1 MGEIRDRQ
9 VWALGFFWSLI
20 LLILSMLMIPV
31 PGWAAHLQEQ
41 LDEWNFLRTHFDA
54 RGVTLETVNTTD
66 IGSDVNSEGRNK
78 ALVIGDID
86 LLLTLDTEKLV
97 NWKGG
102 TAFLYGLG
110 LYGGNIAEG
119 RDAQGANNISGA
131 NIWKLFEAW
140 YQQNL
145 FEERLSFLA
154 GLYDVTSEF
163 DVISS
168 ASELF
173 VNSSFGT
180 NPTFA
185 LSGKNG
191 PSTFPNSSLGFRA
204 QAKLTDNVT
213 LRAVVADGVPG
224 DPPDNP
230 DTTSLKLRH
239 QDGILVTTELAYYVG
254 KPDPQETV
262 GQGVGAER
270 PRRLVFRRLGRAAA
284 IQYDAKFAL
293 GGWFYTTDF
302 DDLSKRDSAGN
313 PVERNGTHGIYGLA
327 EQLVYGEQ
335 GPGEQGLWLF
345 GEVAYANPKVNRFS
359 HYFGGGLVYR
369 GLIPGRDFDETGFGF
384 AIARNSSHYKDG
396 QRQEGQRVSDQEV
409 ALEWTHAIH
418 LSPALM
424 IQPDVQYITHPGTD
438 PTRNNAL
445 VLILRLELALN
456 WFQ

>member
-1 MGEIRDRQ
+1 MSGKRNVQ
-9 VWALGFFWSLI
+9 VWAFAFSLW
-20 LLILSMLMIPV
+20 LFLAMLSMFMTPL

-41 LDEWNFLRTHFDA
+41 LDEWNLLRSHFDT

-66 IGSDVNSEGRNK
+66 IGSEVTRKGRNK

-102 TAFLYGLG
+102 TVFLYGLG

-119 RDAQGANNISGA
+119 RDAQGASNISGA

-145 FEERLSFLA
+145 FKERLSFLA

-185 LSGKNG
+185 LSGRNG
-191 PSTFPNSSLGFRA
+191 PSTFPNASLGFRA
-204 QAKLTDNVT
+204 QAKLTDSIT
-213 LRAVVADGVPG
+213 LLAVVADGVPG

-230 DTTSLKLRH
+230 DTTSLKLGH
-239 QDGILVTTELAYYVG
+239 QDGILLTTELAYYVG

-270 PRRLVFRRLGRAAA
+270 PSRLLLRRLGRAAA
-284 IQYDAKFAL
+284 LQYDAKFAL
-293 GGWFYTTDF
+293 GGWLYTADL
-302 DDLSKRDSAGN
+302 DDLSERNSAGN
-313 PVERNGTHGIYGLA
+313 PVKRNGTYGIYGLA
-327 EQLVYGEQ
+327 EQLVYREQ
-335 GPGEQGLWLF
+335 GPG
-345 GEVAYANPKVNRFS
+345 
-359 HYFGGGLVYR
+359 
-369 GLIPGRDFDETGFGF
+369 
-384 AIARNSSHYKDG
+384 
-396 QRQEGQRVSDQEV
+396 
-409 ALEWTHAIH
+409 
-418 LSPALM
+418 
-424 IQPDVQYITHPGTD
+424 
-438 PTRNNAL
+438 
-445 VLILRLELALN
+445 
-456 WFQ
+456 

>member
-1 MGEIRDRQ
+1 MSGKRNVQ
-9 VWALGFFWSLI
+9 VWAFAFSLW
-20 LLILSMLMIPV
+20 LFLAMLSMFMTPV
-31 PGWAAHLQEQ
+31 PGWAAHLEEQ
-41 LDEWNFLRTHFDA
+41 LDEWNLLRSHLDA

-66 IGSDVNSEGRNK
+66 IGSEVTRKGRNK

-102 TAFLYGLG
+102 TVFLYGLG

-119 RDAQGANNISGA
+119 RDAQGASNISA
-131 NIWKLFEAW
+131 NNTWKLFEAW

-145 FEERLSFLA
+145 FQERVSVLA

-191 PSTFPNSSLGFRA
+191 PSAFPNVSLGFRA
-204 QAKLTDNVT
+204 QAKLTDSIT

-239 QDGILVTTELAYYVG
+239 QDGILVNTELAYYVG

-284 IQYDAKFAL
+284 LQYDAKFAL

-302 DDLSKRDSAGN
+302 DDLSERNSAGN
-313 PVERNGTHGIYGLA
+313 PVKRNGTHGIYGLA

-335 GPGEQGLWLF
+335 GSGEQGLWLF

-384 AIARNSSHYKDG
+384 AIARNSSHFKDG
-396 QRQEGQRVSDQEV
+396 QRQEGKRVSDQEV

-418 LSPALM
+418 LSQALM
-424 IQPDVQYITHPGTD
+424 IQPDIQYIIHPNTD
-438 PTRNNAL
+438 PTHNNAL
-445 VLILRLELALN
+445 ALIVRLELALD
-456 WFQ
+456 WFK